1 VSEIYSEAIGELL
14 ELSDLC
20 ASEGMFHPAK
30 ALAFRAS
37 ELPREGLMATRD
49 YIGSLVRSS
58 EGEHRAAYE
67 MAYGSVQR
75 IILRV
80 IAQRGIGACPI

>member
-1 VSEIYSEAIGELL
+1 MSDIYSDAIADLI

-30 ALAFRAS
+30 ALALRAS

-49 YIGSLVRSS
+49 YIGTLVRASD
-58 EGEHRAAYE
+58 GEHRAVYQ
-67 MAYGSVQR
+67 MAYDSMQR